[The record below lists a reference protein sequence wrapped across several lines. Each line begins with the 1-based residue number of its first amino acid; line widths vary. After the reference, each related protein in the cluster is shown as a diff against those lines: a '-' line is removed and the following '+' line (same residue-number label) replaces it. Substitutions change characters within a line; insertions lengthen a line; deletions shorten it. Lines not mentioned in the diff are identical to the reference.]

1 MRNVWMKVN
10 KNSMFTKVKNEQGVV
25 LVIALM
31 ILALLSVFSLTA
43 VLTTTTDLRISA
55 NYRILQSTF
64 YNTEGSMDIAPGIIR
79 RTISLKTDP
88 PDILAS
94 QGIIDANT
102 NGISD
107 TDEDAS
113 VFSGLTTDGNAN
125 STPDFVEA
133 VMGYLTT
140 SPPNFTITID
150 SKATTVAASR
160 TGAIPLKGYSTG
172 FAAGYEGGAMTGRGI
187 YFNMTGTGSGDRNS
201 ESQIQLQYRCVERS
215 GGGCL

>member
-10 KNSMFTKVKNEQGVV
+10 KNSMFTKVKNEQCVV

-31 ILALLSVFSLTA
+31 ILALLSVLSLTA

-94 QGIIDANT
+94 QGIIDVNT

-133 VMGYLTT
+133 VMGYITT

-160 TGAIPLKGYSTG
+160 TGAIPLK
-172 FAAGYEGGAMTGRGI
+172 R
-187 YFNMTGTGSGDRNS
+187 S
-201 ESQIQLQYRCVERS
+201 EEHTSELQSQSNLV
-215 GGGCL
+215 

>member
-1 MRNVWMKVN
+1 MRNVWMKVD
-10 KNSMFTKVKNEQGVV
+10 KNFMFTKVKNEQGVV

-31 ILALLSVFSLTA
+31 ILALLSVLSLTA

-94 QGIIDANT
+94 QGIGDANA

-107 TDEDAS
+107 TDENTS
-113 VFSGLTTDGNAN
+113 VFSGLTTDADAN
-125 STPDFVEA
+125 GTPDFVEA
-133 VMGYLTT
+133 VMGYITT
-140 SPPNFTITID
+140 SPDFTITID
-150 SKATTVAASR
+150 SKATTMEASR
-160 TGAIPLKGYSTG
+160 TGTIPLKGYSTG
-172 FAAGYEGGAMTGRGI
+172 FATGYEGGAMTGRGI

>member
-1 MRNVWMKVN
+1 MKVD

-31 ILALLSVFSLTA
+31 ILALLSVLSLTA
-43 VLTTTTDLRISA
+43 ILTTSTDLKITA

-79 RTISLKTDP
+79 RTISLKTDS

-94 QGIIDANT
+94 QGIYDTNT
-102 NGISD
+102 NGISN
-107 TDEDAS
+107 TDEDGT
-113 VFSGLTTDGNAN
+113 VFSGLTTDADAN
-125 STPDFVEA
+125 GTPDFVEA
-133 VMGYLTT
+133 VMGYITT
-140 SPPNFTITID
+140 SSNFTITID
-150 SKATTVAASR
+150 SKATAVAASR
-160 TGAIPLKGYSTG
+160 TGAVPLKGYSTG
-172 FAAGYEGGAMTGRGI
+172 FATGYEGGAMTGRGI
-187 YFNMTGTGSGDRNS
+187 YFDMTGTGSGDRNS